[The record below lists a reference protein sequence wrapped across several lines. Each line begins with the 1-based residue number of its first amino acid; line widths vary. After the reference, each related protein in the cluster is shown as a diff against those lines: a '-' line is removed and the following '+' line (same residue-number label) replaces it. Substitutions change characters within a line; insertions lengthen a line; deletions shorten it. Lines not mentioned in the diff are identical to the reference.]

1 MRNEPDPSLTRMQSR
16 TNRRAA
22 LSASEWDTLPLLV
35 RLQERLA
42 DLLVLVDGLRSEFH
56 TEDAN
61 PLLWAEP
68 AVQQVYSDVDAV
80 TRKLAN

>member
-1 MRNEPDPSLTRMQSR
+1 MRNEPDPLLTHIPPR

-22 LSASEWDTLPLLV
+22 LPASEWDALPLHV

-42 DLLVLVDGLRSEFH
+42 DLLVLVDSLRCEFH

-61 PLLWAEP
+61 PLLWAES
-68 AVQQVYSDVDAV
+68 AVQQVYADVDAV